1 MGYGLLES
9 YGLFLRD
16 EHGSIGFL
24 WGMRDYGFIELCVRA
39 GDGGR

>member
-24 WGMRDYGFIELCVRA
+24 WGMRDYGFIELWVRRA
-39 GDGGR
+39 STV